1 MLDFI
6 FLLVSGNNDT
16 DLEAQPSLEDKLR
29 DFFSAP
35 VYTWEL
41 PKKRAFLI
49 LGMLARWNPESGVLY
64 QDQLIHICGLDIGSE
79 GPNNLRAVKIAISR
93 TLNIKFV
100 ALGNAIDRNYTFKD
114 ASQKQTMLSFVNEVS
129 YNKVYRH
136 LIAEIDQHRR
146 RRW

>member
-16 DLEAQPSLEDKLR
+16 DFEAQPSLEDKLR
-29 DFFSAP
+29 DFFSVP

-64 QDQLIHICGLDIGSE
+64 QDQLIHLCGLDIGSD
-79 GPNNLRAVKIAISR
+79 GPNNLRAVNIAISR

-100 ALGNAIDRNYTFKD
+100 ASGNAINRNYTFKD
-114 ASQKQTMLSFVNEVS
+114 ASQKQTMLSLVNEAPYS
-129 YNKVYRH
+129 NIFHH
-136 LIAEIDQHRR
+136 LIAEIAQHRR

>member
-1 MLDFI
+1 
-6 FLLVSGNNDT
+6 
-16 DLEAQPSLEDKLR
+16 
-29 DFFSAP
+29 
-35 VYTWEL
+35 
-41 PKKRAFLI
+41 
-49 LGMLARWNPESGVLY
+49 MLARWNPESGVLY

-129 YNKVYRH
+129 YNKVYHH